1 MSSSDKK
8 AMIEAIRKLVEESQ
22 EAYPGPDDG
31 GKPMRL
37 AVIIGTLAS
46 RIHRVIVSLPF
57 KILFFLTLAYLAMR
71 LAGITLEII
80 RNGDLILRIR

>member
-1 MSSSDKK
+1 
-8 AMIEAIRKLVEESQ
+8 
-22 EAYPGPDDG
+22 
-31 GKPMRL
+31 MRS

-71 LAGITLEII
+71 LTGITLEII

>member
-22 EAYPGPDDG
+22 EAYPGSDDG
-31 GKPMRL
+31 GKPMRS

-57 KILFFLTLAYLAMR
+57 KILFFLALTYLALR
-71 LAGITLEII
+71 LADITLEII
-80 RNGDLILRIR
+80 RNRNLIMRIR